1 MTALQSAATGNGS
14 LRRGVLRLL
23 RRPTAGI
30 GAAIVASF
38 LLLTVLAPVL
48 APYSPFDQDFAD
60 TLAGPTF
67 LHPFG
72 TDQYGRDVFSRAMYG
87 SRIALLSIFV
97 ADGLGLVVG
106 SAFGLIAGY
115 FGGWVDSTIMRLVDV
130 LLAFPYLL
138 LALIIVA
145 ALGPGLLNSMIAIGI
160 VYTPQYARL
169 IRGQVLS
176 VKATEYVLAARAVGA
191 SGSRIML
198 RHILPNSFTPI
209 LVMATLQAGTVVVET
224 AGLSFL
230 GLGSQPPSPDWGAIL
245 SEGQGYF
252 LTAWWIATFPGLA
265 IFAVVLGFNLLG
277 DALRDQFDPRRRNE

>member
-1 MTALQSAATGNGS
+1 MTTIAAAATTNTG
-14 LRRGVLRLL
+14 LRQGIARLL
-23 RRPTAGI
+23 RRSTARI
-30 GAAIVASF
+30 GAAIVAAF
-38 LLLTVLAPVL
+38 LLLTILAPVL
-48 APYSPFDQDFAD
+48 APYSPFDQDFTEA
-60 TLAGPTF
+60 LAGPTF

-72 TDQYGRDVFSRAMYG
+72 TDQYGRDVLSRAMYG
-87 SRIALLSIFV
+87 SRIALLSILV
-97 ADGLGLVVG
+97 ADGFGLVVG
-106 SAFGLIAGY
+106 SASGLIAGY

-191 SGSRIML
+191 NGLRIML

-230 GLGSQPPSPDWGAIL
+230 GMGSQPPSPDWGAIL

-277 DALRDQFDPRRRNE
+277 DALRDYFDPRRRKE